1 MFIQKLGII
10 SVLGTTLPLLLFT
23 ANSAQSANL
32 IQNGSFET
40 GSDPG
45 SYTPL
50 FTGSTAIDNWTVT
63 RGDIDYIGS
72 LWQASDGVR
81 SLDLNGFVPGA
92 IAQTF
97 NTTIGQSYLMTFDL
111 AGNPDGAENI
121 RNITVEAAGQSTNFS
136 FDVTGKTYS
145 NMGWTPQSWQFT
157 ANNTQ
162 TTLEFRSLT
171 GDLRNGPALDNVA
184 VVPADTPVPE
194 PGTILGSLT
203 LLGLGTLSRRKKA
216 H

>member
-1 MFIQKLGII
+1 MFKQKLGII
-10 SVLGTTLPLLLFT
+10 SVLSTTLPLLLFT
-23 ANSAQSANL
+23 ANSASANL

-45 SYTPL
+45 DWVITIDP
-50 FTGSTAIDNWTVT
+50 GSTTINNWTVT
-63 RGDIDYIGS
+63 SGTIDYIGS
-72 LWQASDGVR
+72 LWQASEGQR
-81 SLDLNGFVPGA
+81 SIDLNGNNAGA

-97 NTTIGQSYLMTFDL
+97 NTTIGQSYLVTFDL
-111 AGNPDGAENI
+111 AGNTAQDTI
-121 RNITVEAAGQSTNFS
+121 KTMRVEADGQSTNFS
-136 FDVTGKTYS
+136 FDVTGKTVS

-162 TTLEFRSLT
+162 TTLEFTSLT
-171 GDLRNGPALDNVA
+171 PNASGPALDNVA
-184 VVPADTPVPE
+184 VVPTDTPVPE

-203 LLGLGTLSRRKKA
+203 LLGLGTLSRGKKA

>member
-1 MFIQKLGII
+1 MFKQKLGII
-10 SVLGTTLPLLLFT
+10 SVLSTTLPLLLFT
-23 ANSAQSANL
+23 ANSASANL

-45 SYTPL
+45 DWVITIDP
-50 FTGSTAIDNWTVT
+50 GSTTINNWTVT
-63 RGDIDYIGS
+63 SGTIDYIGS
-72 LWQASDGVR
+72 LWQASEGQR
-81 SLDLNGFVPGA
+81 SIDLNGNNAGA

-97 NTTIGQSYLMTFDL
+97 NTTIGQSYLVTFDL
-111 AGNPDGAENI
+111 AGNTAQDTI
-121 RNITVEAAGQSTNFS
+121 KTMRVEADGQSTNFS
-136 FDVTGKTYS
+136 FDVTGKTVS

-162 TTLEFRSLT
+162 TTLEFTSLT
-171 GDLRNGPALDNVA
+171 PNASGPALDNVA
-184 VVPADTPVPE
+184 VVPTDTPVPE